1 MGTEYV
7 GLFSLLIYPLPTY
20 QNTHYSHIKIMEQEI
35 RKLQVIK
42 FEVEKGKT
50 VEFNGNTKT
59 EHDRIKGFF
68 LRLSNKD
75 ALPGAT
81 LRVWIDDTEII
92 PDDTEVALL
101 HHNDD
106 MSIKDVAFPVDEK
119 AKNSPIRIIY
129 KDDSDNLANDDSYDV
144 RAYLLAEVNK

>member
-1 MGTEYV
+1 METKE
-7 GLFSLLIYPLPTY
+7 
-20 QNTHYSHIKIMEQEI
+20 NNIK
-35 RKLQVIK
+35 KLQVIK
-42 FEVEKGKT
+42 FEVKKGQT
-50 VEFNGNTKT
+50 FEFNGNTKT
-59 EHDRIKGFF
+59 EHDRIKGIF
-68 LRLSNKD
+68 LRLSNQQ

-119 AKNSPIRIIY
+119 AKNSPVRVIY
-129 KDDSDNLANDDSYDV
+129 KDDSENLAVNESYNV
-144 RAYLLAEVNK
+144 RVYLLAEVEKKK

>member
-1 MGTEYV
+1 
-7 GLFSLLIYPLPTY
+7 
-20 QNTHYSHIKIMEQEI
+20 MEVQDNNI
-35 RKLQVIK
+35 RKLQVVK
-42 FEVEKGKT
+42 FEVKKGQT
-50 VEFNGNTKT
+50 YEFNGNTKT
-59 EHDRIKGFF
+59 EHDRIKGIF
-68 LRLSNKD
+68 LRLSNQQ

-119 AKNSPIRIIY
+119 AKNSPVRVIY
-129 KDDSDNLANDDSYDV
+129 KDDSENLAVNESYNV
-144 RAYLLAEVNK
+144 RVYRKHTVIYTLHISKDFVSLPT

>member
-1 MGTEYV
+1 
-7 GLFSLLIYPLPTY
+7 
-20 QNTHYSHIKIMEQEI
+20 MEVQDNNI
-35 RKLQVIK
+35 RKLQVVK
-42 FEVEKGKT
+42 FEVKKGQT
-50 VEFNGNTKT
+50 YEFNGNTKT
-59 EHDRIKGFF
+59 EHDRIKGIF
-68 LRLSNKD
+68 LRLSNQQ

-119 AKNSPIRIIY
+119 AKNSPVRVIY
-129 KDDSDNLANDDSYDV
+129 KDDSENLAVNESYNV
-144 RAYLLAEVNK
+144 RVYLLAEVEKKK